1 LHAVAFDSTSY
12 SEPAKLQA
20 RLDPNHSTRT
30 AKPMLARYQV
40 KSRDDNLDLDLSTD
54 RRALRGQ
61 HKHATQ
67 PYVSAVSNV
76 VMLNAVAPAKKDRQ
90 RQLKSAKGSP
100 LD

>member
-1 LHAVAFDSTSY
+1 
-12 SEPAKLQA
+12 
-20 RLDPNHSTRT
+20 
-30 AKPMLARYQV
+30 MLAGYQV
-40 KSRDDNLDLDLSTD
+40 KRRDDHLDLDLCTD

-76 VMLNAVAPAKKDRQ
+76 IMLYAVGPAKKDRQ